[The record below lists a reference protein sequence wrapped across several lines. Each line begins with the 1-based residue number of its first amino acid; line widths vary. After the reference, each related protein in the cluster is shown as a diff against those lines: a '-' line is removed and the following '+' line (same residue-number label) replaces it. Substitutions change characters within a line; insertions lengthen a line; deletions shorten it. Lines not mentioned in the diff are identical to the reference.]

1 MEAQQPHW
9 RQEEAQYAQTIE
21 QQAVEHPEKAVPT
34 SVELDERYIAAESIK
49 LQAEIAPERFADS
62 AEADEVTEKELEL
75 RHEIQDDPSDEAQA
89 VSVGEV
95 LADMPPVVKPGVV
108 AAQAAP
114 VSPSNTPAASTTAV
128 DDSAA
133 MPDSSISYAQAVKIG
148 FVTALLL
155 IALFA
160 LAQILT

>member
-9 RQEEAQYAQTIE
+9 REEEAQYAQTIE

-95 LADMPPVVKPGVV
+95 LADMPPVGRSG
-108 AAQAAP
+108 AAQATP
-114 VSPSNTPAASTTAV
+114 VSPPGTSASVPVNEDSVAV
-128 DDSAA
+128 SG
-133 MPDSSISYAQAVKIG
+133 SSISYGQAMKIG
-148 FVTALLL
+148 FITALFL

-160 LAQILT
+160 LSQLLT